1 MFEIEPLVFWGWVFL
16 TLFIAVMLIFGVVG
30 MRRVKDSDD
39 FATARSSYGPLI
51 LALAMTATTA
61 SGGTFLGLPGFA
73 YRSGFSAL
81 WYAFFYP
88 LGVYCGVL
96 LCLRAVRRAGQH
108 FGSRSIPEYLGDR
121 FDSDALRLVAAL
133 FSMTLL
139 FYLAA
144 QLLASAVMFTNMLG
158 LPLLPAL
165 FVTAIVLMVYI
176 TLGGAHADILTDGLQ
191 GFLMLL
197 LAPLVLGM
205 FLVGF
210 GVDGGFSGM
219 LSRLD
224 ELDPSLTKAL
234 HPTHTLFDSWW
245 DVFALFC
252 AHLPLGLLPHIGNKL
267 WALKDNRQQVKFIV
281 LSFIF
286 GLILPTITFGGLLA
300 RARLGD
306 VLLAEGST
314 PNEAIPEL
322 FIATLPSWMAALIGT
337 GVLAAVMSTAD
348 GLVVSIA
355 QIFANDIFR
364 RTIAPKWMQK
374 SNARTV
380 DRAALLISRV
390 ATVLILGGALA
401 MAWSMQEIN
410 VALLIWVGVGGM
422 MAASSGPMFLGV
434 LWRRTTRVGSLV
446 GFVLGGLVFSLL
458 KLGLIQPEP
467 FSEGTL
473 QSIVAWL
480 AAQESN
486 PYSCATLGGFV
497 SVATTAAVSLVT
509 EPPHEEHLD
518 LLCGERV
525 RSSPP
530 PTECNADP
538 TQQAC
543 AD

>member
-73 YRSGFSAL
+73 YRSGFPAL
-81 WYAFFYP
+81 WYALFYP

-133 FSMTLL
+133 FSLTLL

-267 WALKDNRQQVKFIV
+267 WALKDNRQQV
-281 LSFIF
+281 
-286 GLILPTITFGGLLA
+286 
-300 RARLGD
+300 
-306 VLLAEGST
+306 
-314 PNEAIPEL
+314 
-322 FIATLPSWMAALIGT
+322 
-337 GVLAAVMSTAD
+337 
-348 GLVVSIA
+348 
-355 QIFANDIFR
+355 
-364 RTIAPKWMQK
+364 
-374 SNARTV
+374 
-380 DRAALLISRV
+380 
-390 ATVLILGGALA
+390 
-401 MAWSMQEIN
+401 
-410 VALLIWVGVGGM
+410 
-422 MAASSGPMFLGV
+422 
-434 LWRRTTRVGSLV
+434 
-446 GFVLGGLVFSLL
+446 
-458 KLGLIQPEP
+458 
-467 FSEGTL
+467 
-473 QSIVAWL
+473 
-480 AAQESN
+480 
-486 PYSCATLGGFV
+486 
-497 SVATTAAVSLVT
+497 
-509 EPPHEEHLD
+509 
-518 LLCGERV
+518 
-525 RSSPP
+525 
-530 PTECNADP
+530 
-538 TQQAC
+538 
-543 AD
+543 